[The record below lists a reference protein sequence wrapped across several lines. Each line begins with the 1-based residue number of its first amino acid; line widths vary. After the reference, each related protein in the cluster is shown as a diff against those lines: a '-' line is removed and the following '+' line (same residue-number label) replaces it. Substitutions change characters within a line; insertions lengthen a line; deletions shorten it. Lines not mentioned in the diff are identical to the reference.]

1 MELVDVPDSKSGVG
15 NYVSVRPRPSANK
28 NSFQEEA
35 IFIAKDVSKGRND
48 FLSVRRERAEAEGLL
63 QSDVITN
70 AKSGIAV

>member
-28 NSFQEEA
+28 NSLRKKA
-35 IFIAKDVSKGRND
+35 AFIYLGRRGETT
-48 FLSVRRERAEAEGLL
+48 FCRFERERAEAGGFL
-63 QSDVITN
+63 QNDEITI